1 MEIQLLDPTTGLFP
15 ANLVTV
21 GSAGAV
27 TAEL

>member
-1 MEIQLLDPTTGLFP
+1 MEIQLLVPKVAFI